1 MKYID
6 PDNSPEGDPEGESEG
21 IQTDALGSRR
31 LNE

>member
-1 MKYID
+1 MRYID
-6 PDNSPEGDPEGESEG
+6 PDNSPEGDLEGESEG